1 MASRDTILGLF
12 LERVREAPY
21 RPALMEQ
28 ARDRWVQHGWGDWH
42 DRSRALAAALI
53 AEGVGVGDPVAIYSY
68 SRRQWVE
75 ADIAVQMAGAVTTTI
90 YHNLRPE
97 SVRYI
102 LEDAKPALVFAE
114 GPVQLRSLFG
124 GEHPAVTEGVR
135 KVVYVLERQAPPAR
149 PGEPPQEEL
158 GVEDVVPEDR
168 RHLLVPYEEFL
179 EGGRALLDEHGAE
192 LDGRIAA
199 AGPERLAKIVYT
211 SGTTGEP
218 KGAMLLSGN
227 LTSVVEHIGE
237 DLRIGA
243 DDLCLLFLPLA
254 HVYAQLTYHAA
265 LRCGFT
271 LAFARSMLTAV
282 DDAQAVRP
290 DFFTSV
296 PRLFEKIHAGV
307 LAQVEQASPVK
318 RGIFGWATGVGGRVS
333 AFKQKG
339 GRATGLLGL
348 QAKVADRLVFSK
360 LKARLGGR
368 LRFVVS
374 GGAPIP
380 KHLLEYFHAADIM
393 IVEGYGMTENASL
406 SNYNRPDSYRFGTV
420 GRPVPGVEVTIAA
433 DGEILVRGPN
443 VMAGYLNKPEDTAES
458 IDENGWLHTGD
469 IGSIDE
475 DGFLSIT
482 DRKKDLIVTSGGK
495 NVAPAPIEAALG
507 RSRFVSQSV
516 VFGDRRKFLVALLT
530 VDQEYAEQWA
540 ADAGIAARG
549 EELAGDGRLREAV
562 AADVAAVNRN
572 LESFSSV
579 KDFTILPREFAM
591 DRGEVTPSLKLRRRV
606 IEQRYRE
613 AIDAMYPPESG
624 KC

>member
-1 MASRDTILGLF
+1 MPSHETILGLF
-12 LERVREAPY
+12 LERVREAPR
-21 RPALMEQ
+21 RPALMEH
-28 ARDRWVQHGWGDWH
+28 ARDRWIQHGWGDWH
-42 DRSRALAAALI
+42 DRSRALAAALL
-53 AEGVGVGDPVAIYSY
+53 AEGVGVGDPVAIHSY

-75 ADIAVQMAGAVTTTI
+75 ADIAVQMAGAVTVTV

-102 LEDAKPALVFAE
+102 LEDSKAAIVFAE
-114 GPVQLRSLFG
+114 GPVQLQCLLG
-124 GEHPAVTEGVR
+124 GERPALPERVR
-135 KVVYVLERQAPPAR
+135 KVVCILERQAPPAR
-149 PGEPPQEEL
+149 PGEDPPAEL
-158 GVEDVVPEDR
+158 RVEDVVPAKR
-168 RHLLVPYEEFL
+168 RHLVVPFEEFL
-179 EGGRALLDEHGAE
+179 EQGRARLEEHRLE
-192 LDGRIAA
+192 LDRRIDAA
-199 AGPERLAKIVYT
+199 TPERLAKVVYT

-218 KGAMLLSGN
+218 KGAMLTGRS
-227 LTSVVEHIGE
+227 LTSVVAHIGE
-237 DLRIGA
+237 DLGIRSE
-243 DDLCLLFLPLA
+243 DLCLLFLPLA

-333 AFKQKG
+333 ALRQKG

-393 IVEGYGMTENASL
+393 IVEGYGMTENSSL
-406 SNYNRPDSYRFGTV
+406 SNYNRLDGYRFGTV

-443 VMAGYLNKPEDTAES
+443 VMTGYLNKPEDTAEA
-458 IDENGWLHTGD
+458 IDGEGWLHTGD
-469 IGSIDE
+469 IGFIDE
-475 DGFLSIT
+475 DGFLTIT
-482 DRKKDLIVTSGGK
+482 DRKKDLLVTSGGK
-495 NVAPAPIEAALG
+495 NVAPAPIEAALT
-507 RSRFVSQSV
+507 RSRFVSQAV

-530 VDQEYAEQWA
+530 IDQEYAAQWA
-540 ADAGIAARG
+540 ADNGLAARG
-549 EELAGDGRLREAV
+549 EELAAEPRLREAV
-562 AADVAAVNRN
+562 TADVAAVNRA

-579 KDFTILPREFAM
+579 KDFAILPREFTM

-606 IEQRYRE
+606 IEERWR
-613 AIDAMYPPESG
+613 ATIDGMYPPESG
-624 KC
+624 RC